1 MIRRGEEV
9 GIDMN
14 SIDSA
19 DAYVS
24 DFRKRWSM
32 TQVPAEAI
40 EDFRNRAFGSIKEVL
55 GGLILDDSSLSDAFL
70 HALGE
75 PVSSDD
81 WGYIDRPMQTPLWH
95 ALERRTTLP
104 EFVLGL
110 EVLFHIKLDGHI
122 QQQLAWLLRKDIVA
136 SGVPVSCAESN
147 GCLTFYP
154 EGARLLDEQVI
165 NADLTWLGA
174 YPEALKAFSEALSVY
189 GSSGQHRHMLDCLRV
204 CIEELARK
212 LLGNELSLEKN
223 TVGLLALLDP
233 VLSKETRNM
242 TRVLLDYYTRYQN
255 EHVKHHDDWTPVE
268 VAFILYLTATFV
280 YLFIAARREASHD

>member
-1 MIRRGEEV
+1 
-9 GIDMN
+9 MN

-55 GGLILDDSSLSDAFL
+55 GSLMLDDSSISDAFL

-81 WGYIDRPMQTPLWH
+81 WGYIDRPMQTPLWR
-95 ALERRTTLP
+95 ALERRTTLSD
-104 EFVLGL
+104 FVLGL
-110 EVLFHIKLDGHI
+110 EVLFHIGLDGHV

-212 LLGNELSLEKN
+212 LLENELSLEKN

-268 VAFILYLTATFV
+268 VAFILYLTAAFV